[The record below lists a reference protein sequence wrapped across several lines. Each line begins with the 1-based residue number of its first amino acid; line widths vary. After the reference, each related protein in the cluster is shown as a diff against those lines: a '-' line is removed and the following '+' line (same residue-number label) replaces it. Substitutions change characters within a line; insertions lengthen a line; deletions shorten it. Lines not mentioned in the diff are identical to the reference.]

1 MQTWEE
7 KARHDHDYREILIC
21 VSSEWC
27 FEVGNMLLTID
38 ESPWSHSGL
47 SVLWS
52 IGILIFHNTRSYLY
66 SYYYEKSTVGSK
78 FIVVA
83 FMQANYWALRPIIHL
98 QLVSQKPWC
107 MHEVFF
113 ANFDVLYGM
122 VNINKKIGGQ
132 DSKFMAI
139 EV

>member
-21 VSSEWC
+21 VLLVWC

-66 SYYYEKSTVGSK
+66 SYYHEKSTVGSK
-78 FIVVA
+78 SIVVA
-83 FMQANYWALRPIIHL
+83 FMQIIGLYALSFICNRCL
-98 QLVSQKPWC
+98 SNLDAC

-122 VNINKKIGGQ
+122 VNINIKNWRSG
-132 DSKFMAI
+132 F
-139 EV
+139 